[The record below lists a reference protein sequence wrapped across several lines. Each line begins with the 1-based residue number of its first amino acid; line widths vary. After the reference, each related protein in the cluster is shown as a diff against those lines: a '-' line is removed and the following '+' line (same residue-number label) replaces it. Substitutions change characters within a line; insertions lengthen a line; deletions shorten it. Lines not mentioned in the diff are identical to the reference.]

1 MFDVEKSIAEA
12 LSKFKELADYVLME
26 GQCQDAYTVE
36 RRLFHDGLKALGC
49 LLEAYF
55 GQRAAADTREVVETD
70 DGVRL
75 PRERV
80 LSRRYVSVFGELG
93 LPRPYYHR
101 DGLAGLLPLDE
112 ETNLPARCYSY
123 FVQELVQ
130 RRVNRMAYDEVIAEM
145 DHLFGLKIDKHT
157 IERLAP
163 EIARDADAYTETAP
177 PPAAESEG
185 AILAAFI
192 DGKGVPMVKEE
203 PAEHKRRLGPGE
215 KHSRKKE
222 AMVAVVHSVAP
233 HPRTVADIL
242 TELGEHRSPPERPKA
257 QNKRVRVTFAGK
269 QDTMEWVARE
279 VARRDPQKRKPWVC
293 VMDGSLA
300 LWRVAVLPLKGFTFV
315 LDLFHALE
323 YMWEAAY
330 VFHPVGSAE
339 AKAFVC
345 HRLRMLLEGKVGR
358 VIGGLRQ
365 MLTKRRGTLTKR
377 QRETLA
383 KVIHYYEGNKKWM
396 RYHEYLAAGYPIGS
410 GAVEGACRHLVKD
423 RMEGAGMRWTVGG
436 AAAVL
441 KLRAVYLNG
450 DWDAFWHFHMHREAQ
465 RRFGG
470 CRWAPLSASQPEKAV
485 A

>member
-12 LSKFKELADYVLME
+12 LGKFKELADYVLTE

-36 RRLFHDGLKALGC
+36 RRLFQDGLKALGC

-55 GQRAAADTREVVETD
+55 RQRAAADSREVVETD
-70 DGVRL
+70 AGERV

-80 LSRRYVSVFGELG
+80 LSRRYVSVFGELE

-101 DGLAGLLPLDE
+101 DGLVGLLPLDE
-112 ETNLPARCYSY
+112 ETNLPKRLYSY

-145 DHLFGLKIDKHT
+145 EQLFGLKIDKHT

-177 PPAAESEG
+177 TPAAESEG

-233 HPRTVADIL
+233 HPRTVEDIL
-242 TELGEHRSPPERPKA
+242 TELSEHRSPPERPKA

-279 VARRDPQKRKPWVC
+279 VARRDPEKRKPRVC

-300 LWRVAVLPLKGFTFV
+300 LWRVARLTLKGFTFV

-339 AKAFVC
+339 AEAFVRR
-345 HRLRMLLEGKVGR
+345 RLRMLLEGKVGR

-365 MLTKRRGTLTKR
+365 RLTKREGHLTKS
-377 QRETLA
+377 QCKTLR
-383 KVIHYYEGNKKWM
+383 KVIGYYEGHRKWM
-396 RYHEYLAAGYPIGS
+396 HYDQYIAAGLPIGS
-410 GAVEGACRHLVKD
+410 GAVEGACAHVVKD
-423 RMEGAGMRWTVGG
+423 RMEGSGMRWKLNG
-436 AAAVL
+436 AEAVL
-441 KLRAVYLNG
+441 KSRALDLNG
-450 DWDAFWHFHMHREAQ
+450 QWESFWAYHMAQEAE

-470 CRWAPLSASQPEKAV
+470 RSRLFDPLQRAARSA
-485 A
+485 

>member
-12 LSKFKELADYVLME
+12 DSKFKELVNYVLMD
-26 GQCQDAYTVE
+26 GQCQDAYVVE
-36 RRLFHDGLKALGC
+36 RRLFHDGLKVLGS

-55 GQRAAADTREVVETD
+55 AQRAAADTGTAVETD
-70 DGVRL
+70 AGERL
-75 PRERV
+75 PRERM
-80 LSRRYVSVFGELG
+80 LSRRYVSVFGELA
-93 LPRPYYHR
+93 LSRPYYHR
-101 DGLAGLLPLDE
+101 DGLPGLLPVDE
-112 ETNLPARCYSY
+112 ETNLPERLYSY

-145 DHLFGLKIDKHT
+145 DQLFGLKIDKHT

-177 PPAAESEG
+177 APVAESEG
-185 AILAAFI
+185 AILAAFL
-192 DGKGVPMVKEE
+192 DGKGVPMVKEK
-203 PAEHKRRLGPGE
+203 PAEHKIRLGPGE

-233 HPRTVADIL
+233 HPRTAEDIL
-242 TELGEHRSPPERPKA
+242 TELCEHRSPPERPKA

-269 QDTMEWVARE
+269 QDAMDWVARE
-279 VARRDPQKRKPWVC
+279 VARRDPQKRKAKVC

-300 LWRVAVLPLKGFTFV
+300 LWRVAVLTLKGFTFV

-339 AKAFVC
+339 AEAFVR

-365 MLTKRRGTLTKR
+365 MLTKRQDHLTKPKR
-377 QRETLA
+377 KTLE
-383 KVIHYYEGNKKWM
+383 KVIGYYQGHRQWMHYD
-396 RYHEYLAAGYPIGS
+396 RYIAAGLPIGS
-410 GAVEGACRHLVKD
+410 GAVEGACAHVVKD
-423 RMEGAGMRWTVGG
+423 RMEGSGMRWKLDG
-436 AAAVL
+436 ADAVL
-441 KLRAVYLNG
+441 KSRALDLHG
-450 DWDAFWHFHMHREAQ
+450 QWDSFWAYHMAQEAQ
-465 RRFGG
+465 RRFGARSRLLSPLPRAG
-470 CRWAPLSASQPEKAV
+470 LSA
-485 A
+485 